1 MADRLAAAAVV
12 VLCVVALA
20 LTASTLSATS
30 SNQRGA
36 GEGES
41 VGVTD
46 DPLGQQ
52 TPTNGSAPEAPGLP
66 GDWVAI
72 LIAAAVVLAIPGA
85 LLMGYDRALAV
96 VAAVVLFVGLIGVY
110 MLFSGTLD
118 PPSVGQDLPNVTGD
132 PLGGGGDRGSVD
144 ESAAD
149 TERDLPALVTFGVV
163 GFALLAA
170 LGVIY
175 YASASVD
182 ASVDPSPPAE
192 PDAPDRE
199 AVGAAAARAADR
211 IDDHAGDAE
220 NAVYDAWAEMT
231 TALDVPDPATSTPG
245 EFAAAATAAGMDEAR
260 VAELTDLFERV
271 RYGSEPVTADHE
283 RQAVETLRAIQ
294 AAHEGVDA
302 DSVAAAADGG
312 SAGDSPG
319 DAATDTAADATGDE
333 RVESDPDA
341 NDTGTDASDT
351 DGDAGDGPGGRS

>member
-1 MADRLAAAAVV
+1 MADRAAAAVV
-12 VLCVVALA
+12 VVVCVVALA

-41 VGVTD
+41 VGVSD
-46 DPLGQQ
+46 EPLGQQ
-52 TPTNGSAPEAPGLP
+52 TPTNESAPDAPGLP

-72 LIAAAVVLAIPGA
+72 LVAAAIVLAIPGA
-85 LLMGYDRALAV
+85 LLMGYDRALGIA
-96 VAAVVLFVGLIGVY
+96 AAVVLFVGLLGVY
-110 MLFSGTLD
+110 FLLSGTID
-118 PPSVGQDLPNVTGD
+118 APSPGGDLPNVTGD

-149 TERDLPALVTFGVV
+149 NERDLPTLVTFGVV

-170 LGVIY
+170 LGLIY

-182 ASVDPSPPAE
+182 ASVDPSPPPE

-199 AVGAAAARAADR
+199 AVGAAAARAVDR
-211 IDDHAGDAE
+211 IDDHEGDAE
-220 NAVYDAWAEMT
+220 NAVYEAWVEMT
-231 TALDVPDPATSTPG
+231 TALDVPDPTTSTPG
-245 EFAAAATAAGMDEAR
+245 EFADAATAAGMDESR

-302 DSVAAAADGG
+302 DSVAAAAESDGG
-312 SAGDSPG
+312 APGADDPEGGAGVTDGGG
-319 DAATDTAADATGDE
+319 DATDTGDDATGE
-333 RVESDPDA
+333 P
-341 NDTGTDASDT
+341 
-351 DGDAGDGPGGRS
+351 GDRT

>member
-1 MADRLAAAAVV
+1 MADRAAAAVVV

-41 VGVTD
+41 VGVSD

-52 TPTNGSAPEAPGLP
+52 TPANRSAPDAPGLP
-66 GDWVAI
+66 ADWVA
-72 LIAAAVVLAIPGA
+72 LLVAAAVALAVPAA
-85 LLMGYDRALAV
+85 LLMGYDRALGIAV
-96 VAAVVLFVGLIGVY
+96 AIVAFVGLFG
-110 MLFSGTLD
+110 LLLLLSGTLD
-118 PPSVGQDLPNVTGD
+118 GTSVDGALPNVTGD

-149 TERDLPALVTFGVV
+149 NARDLPSLVTFGVV

-170 LGVIY
+170 LGLIY

-182 ASVDPSPPAE
+182 ASVDPSPPPE

-199 AVGAAAARAADR
+199 AVGTAAARAADR
-211 IDDHAGDAE
+211 IDDHEGDAE
-220 NAVYDAWAEMT
+220 NAVYGAWAEMT
-231 TALDVPDPATSTPG
+231 TALDAPDPATSTPG
-245 EFAAAATAAGMDEAR
+245 EFADTAAAAGMDEGR

-302 DSVAAAADGG
+302 DAVAATTESDGG
-312 SAGDSPG
+312 SPVSDEPGGDST
-319 DAATDTAADATGDE
+319 ATDAGSDAPDESGD
-333 RVESDPDA
+333 RV
-341 NDTGTDASDT
+341 
-351 DGDAGDGPGGRS
+351 